1 MNQFRPE
8 VAPESFSLL
17 EFSVSCPAEGPV
29 QEQIGIVISVDR
41 RNAFGKDREKHQ
53 DGEPRL
59 HIEYAHVVNGKV
71 EHRWDEMDGA
81 FVANPGRFHH
91 PGQKVPVS
99 VLGGTQVEHHM
110 AIFQAPW
117 GDWWITYN
125 GWLLGYYPASL
136 FTMLNTGAC
145 RASWYAE
152 VFRKNVNDPAIK
164 TEMGSGKFPEAEI
177 PNVAY
182 VRNPRYHD
190 YFGTPLEPQDDA
202 HMVPYAPLCYGRSP
216 LTNGILNLS
225 GPGGFNPA
233 CQWP

>member
-1 MNQFRPE
+1 
-8 VAPESFSLL
+8 
-17 EFSVSCPAEGPV
+17 V

-41 RNAFGKDREKHQ
+41 RNSFGEDRQKHQ

-59 HIEYAHVVNGKV
+59 HVEYARMMNGKV
-71 EHRWDEMDGA
+71 KHRWDEMDGH
-81 FVANPGRFHH
+81 FVANPMRLHH

-99 VLGGTQVEHHM
+99 VLGGTQVEHLM
-110 AIFQAPW
+110 AIFQVAW
-117 GDWWITYN
+117 GDWWIMYN

-145 RASWYAE
+145 GSAWYGE
-152 VFRKNVNDPAIK
+152 VFRKLTDSTNAIK
-164 TEMGSGKFPEAEI
+164 TEMGSGKFPEVGI

-190 YFGTPLEPQDDA
+190 YFGAPLEPQDDF
-202 HMVPYAPLCYGRSP
+202 HMVPYAPLCYARAP
-216 LTNGILNLS
+216 LTNGILMIS